1 MSGSNVEPAIG
12 SALRGRRRAVGKSRL
27 TWHAM
32 TIALAALVMPGL
44 MGCGGDFH
52 LSTSNLD
59 IGPNPAVPGEMVV
72 ASFLM
77 SLIPTENHT
86 IVVIIDDEEHLRLES
101 NEPPPIPVVI
111 QLGDAADLIATYGL
125 GDHDVYIQV
134 HARDEAAR
142 TQSVVLQLSVAE
154 VEPQEER

>member
-1 MSGSNVEPAIG
+1 MSARMAEPAFG
-12 SALRGRRRAVGKSRL
+12 AAPRDRQRTLSRTLL
-27 TWHAM
+27 TWHRVTM
-32 TIALAALVMPGL
+32 ALAVIAMPGL

-59 IGPNPAVPGEMVV
+59 VGPNPAVPGDMMV

-86 IVVIIDDEEHLRLES
+86 IIVIIDDAEHLRLES

-111 QLGDAADLIATYGL
+111 QLGDAADLIDTYGL
-125 GDHDVYIQV
+125 GEHEMYVQV

-142 TQSVVLQLSVAE
+142 TQSVLFQLNEAV
-154 VEPQEER
+154 P